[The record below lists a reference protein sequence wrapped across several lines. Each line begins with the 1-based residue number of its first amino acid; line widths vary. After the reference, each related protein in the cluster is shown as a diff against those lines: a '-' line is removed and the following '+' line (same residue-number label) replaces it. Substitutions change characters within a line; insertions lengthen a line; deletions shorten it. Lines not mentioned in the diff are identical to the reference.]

1 MASGPFPSWQI
12 EREKVEAVTDS
23 VFLGSKSTA
32 AMKLK
37 DPWLLRRQA
46 MTNLDSLLKSRDIT
60 LMTKVCIAKAMVFLV
75 VMYRCES

>member
-1 MASGPFPSWQI
+1 MKDYTEKSGLKLNNEKTKVMVSGPFTSWQI

-37 DPWLLRRQA
+37 DACSLEWKLRQ
-46 MTNLDSLLKSRDIT
+46 N
-60 LMTKVCIAKAMVFLV
+60 
-75 VMYRCES
+75 

>member
-1 MASGPFPSWQI
+1 MKDESEKSGVKLNNKKTKIMASGPFTSWQI

-37 DPWLLRRQA
+37 DA
-46 MTNLDSLLKSRDIT
+46 CSLEGKLQWT
-60 LMTKVCIAKAMVFLV
+60 
-75 VMYRCES
+75 

>member
-1 MASGPFPSWQI
+1 MASGPFPSLQK

-37 DPWLLRRQA
+37 EA
-46 MTNLDSLLKSRDIT
+46 CSLEGKIQWT
-60 LMTKVCIAKAMVFLV
+60 
-75 VMYRCES
+75 

>member
-1 MASGPFPSWQI
+1 MKKVKDESEKSGVKLNNKKTKIMASGPFTSWQI

-37 DPWLLRRQA
+37 DA
-46 MTNLDSLLKSRDIT
+46 CSLEGKLQWT
-60 LMTKVCIAKAMVFLV
+60 
-75 VMYRCES
+75 